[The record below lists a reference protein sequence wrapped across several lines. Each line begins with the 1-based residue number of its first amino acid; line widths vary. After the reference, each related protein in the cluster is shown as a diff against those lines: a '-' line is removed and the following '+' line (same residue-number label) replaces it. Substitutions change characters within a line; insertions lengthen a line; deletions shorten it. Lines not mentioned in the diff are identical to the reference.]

1 MSLTRREVIMV
12 SATSAVVLGLVS
24 WLIAS
29 PMVKTIDT
37 ARTAKAKLQTEK
49 NALEKLI
56 NQRTS
61 TVAQLEGLRAQLPR
75 FRPDEQVSAQI
86 VASVKKIADEQS
98 LTISRLDPDV
108 EKPIGDISEIAI
120 DCAWEGT
127 LESISHFLHA
137 VQVQGAML
145 DVRQLSAQ
153 PHPST
158 TKSGLLKGNFK
169 LFYAFM
175 RVKPEPP
182 KPAPAAATAASTTN
196 AVPASTNAP
205 VLKAVTNASA
215 VAVTNAAPATNKTA
229 TPPMPP
235 MPLPPR

>member
-1 MSLTRREVIMV
+1 MSLTRREVIMA
-12 SATSAVVLGLVS
+12 STTGAVVLGLVS

-29 PMVKTIDT
+29 PMVKTIEK
-37 ARTAKAKLQTEK
+37 ARTEKAKLQTEK

-56 NQRTS
+56 NQR
-61 TVAQLEGLRAQLPR
+61 VATMGQLEGLRAQLPR
-75 FRPDEQVSAQI
+75 FHPDEQVSAQI
-86 VASVKKIADEQS
+86 VASVKKIANEQS
-98 LTISRLDPDV
+98 LELPRLTPDT
-108 EKPIGDISEIAI
+108 EKRIGDISELAI
-120 DCAWEGT
+120 ECSWEGT
-127 LESISHFLHA
+127 LESVSHFLHA

-175 RVKPEPP
+175 RVKPEPV
-182 KPAPAAATAASTTN
+182 KPVAAPAATN
-196 AVPASTNAP
+196 APTASTNAP
-205 VLKAVTNASA
+205 VLKVS
-215 VAVTNAAPATNKTA
+215 TNAAPAAVTNAPATTNKPATPP

-235 MPLPPR
+235 MPVPTR